1 MKIEIDNNSGF
12 CFGVMRATTTA
23 ETELAKEQ
31 PLYCLGDIVHN
42 GQEVERLTK
51 LGLITIDHTQLENLH
66 NARVLLRAHGEPP
79 HTYKIANKNNITIID
94 ATCPVVLKL
103 QQKIK
108 QAYTSHPEAQIVI
121 YGKIGHAEVIGLE
134 GQTEGNA
141 IVIEDKNDL
150 NKIDFNR
157 PIILFSQTTKSVEG
171 FNQLVDTIKTKINQ
185 NNTQLSTLNSKLDNG
200 IHFEYHDTICRNV
213 ANRIPNIK
221 HFATQFDLILF
232 VAGAKSSNGK
242 VLFNECRSVNPRTY
256 LLSSPDEL
264 QPQWLENTESIG
276 ICGAT
281 STPKWLMEAVK
292 RKIESLELQKQSS
305 TNNK

>member
-1 MKIEIDNNSGF
+1 MKIEIDKNSGF
-12 CFGVMRATTTA
+12 CFGVMRATSTA
-23 ETELAKEQ
+23 ESELEKEQ

-42 GQEVERLTK
+42 GQEVERLTR
-51 LGLITIDHTQLENLH
+51 LGLITIDHTQLASLQ

-79 HTYKIANKNNITIID
+79 HTYEIARQNGIKIID

-108 QAYTSHPEAQIVI
+108 QAYTTHPDAQIVI

-134 GQTEGNA
+134 GQTEGKA
-141 IVIEDKNDL
+141 IVIENENDL
-150 NKIDFNR
+150 SKIDFSR

-171 FNQLVDTIKTKINQ
+171 FNNLVNTIKTRISNKPTDLTP
-185 NNTQLSTLNSKLDNG
+185 NTQTSTLNSQLNSG

-213 ANRIPNIK
+213 ANRIPDIK
-221 HFATQFDLILF
+221 KFATQFDVILF

-242 VLFNECRSVNPRTY
+242 VLFNECLSVNPRTY
-256 LLSSPDEL
+256 LVSSADEL
-264 QPQWLENTESIG
+264 NPDWLKNIESIG

-281 STPKWLMEAVK
+281 STPKWLMETIK
-292 RKIESLELQKQSS
+292 QKINSIL
-305 TNNK
+305 

>member
-1 MKIEIDNNSGF
+1 MKIEIDKNSGF
-12 CFGVMRATTTA
+12 CFGVMRATSTA
-23 ETELAKEQ
+23 ESELEKEQ

-42 GQEVERLTK
+42 GQEVERLTR
-51 LGLITIDHTQLENLH
+51 LGLITIDHTELAKLQ

-79 HTYKIANKNNITIID
+79 HTYKIAQKNSIKIID

-108 QAYTSHPEAQIVI
+108 QAYTTHPEAQIII

-134 GQTEGNA
+134 GQTEGKA
-141 IVIEDKNDL
+141 IVIEDENDL
-150 NKIDFNR
+150 SKINFNR
-157 PIILFSQTTKSVEG
+157 PIILFSQTTKSIEG
-171 FNQLVDTIKTKINQ
+171 FNQLVNTIKTK
-185 NNTQLSTLNSKLDNG
+185 LSASDN

-213 ANRIPNIK
+213 ANRIPDIK
-221 HFATQFDLILF
+221 KFATQFDVILF

-242 VLFNECRSVNPRTY
+242 VLFNECLSVNQRTY
-256 LLSSPDEL
+256 LVSSPNEL
-264 QPQWLENTESIG
+264 QTKWLNNANSVG

-292 RKIESLELQKQSS
+292 LQIESLV
-305 TNNK
+305 NH

>member
-1 MKIEIDNNSGF
+1 MKIEIDNHSGF

-23 ETELAKEQ
+23 ETELTSHQ

-42 GQEVERLTK
+42 GQEVDRLTR
-51 LGLITIDHTQLENLH
+51 LGLITIEHNEFENL
-66 NARVLLRAHGEPP
+66 NNVSVLLRAHGEPP
-79 HTYKIANKNNITIID
+79 RTYEIARRNNITIID

-103 QQKIK
+103 QQKIH
-108 QAYTSHPEAQIVI
+108 QAYTDHPEAQIVI

-134 GQTEGNA
+134 GQTNGTA
-141 IVIEDKNDL
+141 IVIENENDIH
-150 NKIDFNR
+150 KIDFSR
-157 PIILFSQTTKSVEG
+157 PIILFSQTTKSIEG
-171 FNQLVDTIKTKINQ
+171 FNNLVNTIKEK
-185 NNTQLSTLNSKLDNG
+185 LSTQNS

-213 ANRIPNIK
+213 ANRIPNIRQ
-221 HFATQFDLILF
+221 FASQFDVILF

-242 VLFNECRSVNPRTY
+242 VLYEECRSVNPRTH

-264 QPQWLENTESIG
+264 QTTWFEEAQSVG

-292 RKIESLELQKQSS
+292 QKINSIL
-305 TNNK
+305 

>member
-23 ETELAKEQ
+23 ETELTKQQ

-42 GQEVERLTK
+42 GQEVERLTR
-51 LGLITIDHTQLENLH
+51 LGLITIDHAQLAQLH
-66 NARVLLRAHGEPP
+66 DVRVLLRAHGEPP
-79 HTYKIANKNNITIID
+79 HTYELAQKNNITIID

-134 GQTEGNA
+134 GQTDGNA
-141 IVIEDKNDL
+141 IVIEDENDL
-150 NKIDFNR
+150 HKIDFNK
-157 PIILFSQTTKSVEG
+157 PIILFSQTTKSIEG
-171 FNQLVDTIKTKINQ
+171 FNKLVEIIKTKI
-185 NNTQLSTLNSKLDNG
+185 TDNL
-200 IHFEYHDTICRNV
+200 HFEYHDTICRNV

-221 HFATQFDLILF
+221 EFASQFDVVLF

-242 VLFNECRSVNPRTY
+242 VLFNECLSVNPRTY
-256 LLSSPDEL
+256 LVSSAEEL
-264 QPQWLENTESIG
+264 NPEWLKDVESIG

-281 STPKWLMEAVK
+281 STPKWLMETIK
-292 RKIESLELQKQSS
+292 QKV
-305 TNNK
+305 TT

>member
-23 ETELAKEQ
+23 ETELTKQQ

-42 GQEVERLTK
+42 GQEVDRLTR
-51 LGLITIDHTQLENLH
+51 LGLITIDHAQLAQLH
-66 NARVLLRAHGEPP
+66 DVRVLLRAHGEPP
-79 HTYKIANKNNITIID
+79 HTYELAQRNNITIID

-103 QQKIK
+103 QQKIH
-108 QAYTSHPEAQIVI
+108 QAYTNHPDAQIVI

-134 GQTEGNA
+134 GQTEGKA
-141 IVIEDKNDL
+141 IVVEDENDL
-150 NKIDFNR
+150 SKIDFSR
-157 PIILFSQTTKSVEG
+157 PIILFSQTTKSIEG
-171 FNQLVDTIKTKINQ
+171 FNQLVNTIKEK
-185 NNTQLSTLNSKLDNG
+185 LSTSEG

-213 ANRIPNIK
+213 ANRIPDIK
-221 HFATQFDLILF
+221 RFASQFDIILF

-242 VLFNECRSVNPRTY
+242 VLFNECLSINPRTY
-256 LLSSPDEL
+256 LVSSPDEL
-264 QPQWLENTESIG
+264 QSEWFNDIQSVG

-292 RKIESLELQKQSS
+292 QKINSIL
-305 TNNK
+305 

>member
-23 ETELAKEQ
+23 ETELTKQQ

-42 GQEVERLTK
+42 GQEVDRLTR
-51 LGLITIDHTQLENLH
+51 LGLITIDHAQLAQLH
-66 NARVLLRAHGEPP
+66 DVRVLLRAHGEPP
-79 HTYKIANKNNITIID
+79 HTYELAQRNNITIID

-103 QQKIK
+103 QQKIH
-108 QAYTSHPEAQIVI
+108 QAYTTHPDAQIVI

-134 GQTEGNA
+134 GQTEGKA
-141 IVIEDKNDL
+141 IVIEDENDIH
-150 NKIDFNR
+150 KIDFSR
-157 PIILFSQTTKSVEG
+157 PIILFSQTTKSIEG
-171 FNQLVDTIKTKINQ
+171 FNQLVNTIKEK
-185 NNTQLSTLNSKLDNG
+185 LSTSEG

-213 ANRIPNIK
+213 ANRIPNIR
-221 HFATQFDLILF
+221 HFASQFDIILF

-242 VLFNECRSVNPRTY
+242 VLFNECLNVNPRTY
-256 LLSSPDEL
+256 LVSSPDEL
-264 QPQWLENTESIG
+264 QSEWFNGIQSVG

-292 RKIESLELQKQSS
+292 QKINSIL
-305 TNNK
+305 

>member
-23 ETELAKEQ
+23 ETELAKQQ

-42 GQEVERLTK
+42 GQEVERLTR
-51 LGLITIDHTQLENLH
+51 LGLITIDHAQLAQLH
-66 NARVLLRAHGEPP
+66 DVRVLLRAHGEPP
-79 HTYKIANKNNITIID
+79 HTYELARQNNITIID

-108 QAYTSHPEAQIVI
+108 QAYNNHPEAQIVI

-134 GQTEGNA
+134 GQTNGNA
-141 IVIEDKNDL
+141 IVVEDENDL
-150 NKIDFNR
+150 HKINFNQ
-157 PIILFSQTTKSVEG
+157 PIILFSQTTKSIEG
-171 FNQLVDTIKTKINQ
+171 FNQLVEIIKTKIA
-185 NNTQLSTLNSKLDNG
+185 DNL
-200 IHFEYHDTICRNV
+200 HFEYHDTICRNV

-221 HFATQFDLILF
+221 EFASQFDVVLF

-242 VLFNECRSVNPRTY
+242 VLFNECLSVNPHTY
-256 LLSSPDEL
+256 LVSSAKEL
-264 QPQWLENTESIG
+264 NPEWLKNVESIG

-281 STPKWLMEAVK
+281 STPKWLMEAIK
-292 RKIESLELQKQSS
+292 QKV
-305 TNNK
+305 TNEN

>member
-23 ETELAKEQ
+23 ESELTKQQ

-42 GQEVERLTK
+42 GQEVERLTR
-51 LGLITIDHTQLENLH
+51 LGLITIDHTQLKKLH
-66 NARVLLRAHGEPP
+66 DVRVLLRAHGEPP
-79 HTYKIANKNNITIID
+79 HTYELAQRNNIKIID

-103 QQKIK
+103 QQKIH
-108 QAYTSHPEAQIVI
+108 QAYTNHPDAQIVI

-141 IVIEDKNDL
+141 IVIEDENDL
-150 NKIDFNR
+150 SKIDFNR

-171 FNQLVDTIKTKINQ
+171 FNQLVNIIKTKI
-185 NNTQLSTLNSKLDNG
+185 TDR

-213 ANRIPNIK
+213 ANRIPDIK
-221 HFATQFDLILF
+221 RFASQFDIILF

-242 VLFNECRSVNPRTY
+242 VLFNECLSVNPRTY
-256 LLSSPDEL
+256 LVSSPEEL
-264 QPQWLENTESIG
+264 DPEWFKDIKSVG

-281 STPKWLMEAVK
+281 STPKWLMEEIK
-292 RKIESLELQKQSS
+292 LKIE
-305 TNNK
+305 N

>member
-79 HTYKIANKNNITIID
+79 HTYELAQKNNITIID

-134 GQTEGNA
+134 GQTDGNA
-141 IVIEDKNDL
+141 IVIEDENDL
-150 NKIDFNR
+150 HKIDFNK
-157 PIILFSQTTKSVEG
+157 PIILFSQTTKSIEG
-171 FNQLVDTIKTKINQ
+171 FNKLVEIIKTKI
-185 NNTQLSTLNSKLDNG
+185 TDNL
-200 IHFEYHDTICRNV
+200 HFEYHDTICRNV

-221 HFATQFDLILF
+221 EFASQFDVVLF

-242 VLFNECRSVNPRTY
+242 VLFNECLSVNPRTY
-256 LLSSPDEL
+256 LVSSAEEL
-264 QPQWLENTESIG
+264 NPEWLKDVESIG

-281 STPKWLMEAVK
+281 STPKWLMETIK
-292 RKIESLELQKQSS
+292 QKV
-305 TNNK
+305 TT

>member
-23 ETELAKEQ
+23 ESELEKSQ

-42 GQEVERLTK
+42 GQEVDRLTQ
-51 LGLITIDHTQLENLH
+51 LGLITIDHAQLAQLQ

-79 HTYKIANKNNITIID
+79 HTYELAKRNNIKIID

-103 QQKIK
+103 QQKIH
-108 QAYTSHPEAQIVI
+108 QAYTTNPDAQIVI

-141 IVIEDKNDL
+141 IVIEDENDIH
-150 NKIDFNR
+150 KIDFSR
-157 PIILFSQTTKSVEG
+157 PIILFSQTTKSIEG
-171 FNQLVDTIKTKINQ
+171 FNNLVNTIKQK
-185 NNTQLSTLNSKLDNG
+185 LSDSNG

-213 ANRIPNIK
+213 ANRIPDIK
-221 HFATQFDLILF
+221 HFASQFDIILF

-242 VLFNECRSVNPRTY
+242 VLFNECLSINPRTY
-256 LLSSPDEL
+256 LISSPDQL
-264 QPQWLENTESIG
+264 QTEWLNGIQSIG

-281 STPKWLMEAVK
+281 STPKWLMETVK
-292 RKIESLELQKQSS
+292 QRINSIL
-305 TNNK
+305 

>member
-79 HTYKIANKNNITIID
+79 HTYELAKKNNITIID

-108 QAYTSHPEAQIVI
+108 QAYIKHPDAQIVI

-134 GQTEGNA
+134 GQTDGNA
-141 IVIEDKNDL
+141 IVIEDENDL
-150 NKIDFNR
+150 HKIDFNK
-157 PIILFSQTTKSVEG
+157 PIILFSQTTKSIEG
-171 FNQLVDTIKTKINQ
+171 FNKLVEIIKTKI
-185 NNTQLSTLNSKLDNG
+185 TDNL
-200 IHFEYHDTICRNV
+200 HFEYHDTICRNV

-221 HFATQFDLILF
+221 EFASQFDVVLF

-242 VLFNECRSVNPRTY
+242 VLFNECLSVNPRTY
-256 LLSSPDEL
+256 LVSSAEEL
-264 QPQWLENTESIG
+264 NPEWLKDVESIG

-281 STPKWLMEAVK
+281 STPKWLMETIK
-292 RKIESLELQKQSS
+292 QKV
-305 TNNK
+305 TT

>member
-23 ETELAKEQ
+23 ESELSKEQ

-51 LGLITIDHTQLENLH
+51 LGLTTIDHTQLAQLQ

-79 HTYKIANKNNITIID
+79 HTYELAHKNNITIID

-108 QAYTSHPEAQIVI
+108 QAYNNHPEAQIVI

-134 GQTEGNA
+134 GQTNGNA
-141 IVIEDKNDL
+141 IVIEDENDL
-150 NKIDFNR
+150 HKINFNQ
-157 PIILFSQTTKSVEG
+157 PIILFSQTTKSIEG
-171 FNQLVDTIKTKINQ
+171 FNKLVEIIKTKI
-185 NNTQLSTLNSKLDNG
+185 TDNL
-200 IHFEYHDTICRNV
+200 HFEYHDTICRNV

-221 HFATQFDLILF
+221 EFASQFDVVLF

-242 VLFNECRSVNPRTY
+242 VLFNECLSVNPRTY
-256 LLSSPDEL
+256 LVSSAEEL
-264 QPQWLENTESIG
+264 NPEWLKDVESIG

-281 STPKWLMEAVK
+281 STPKWLMETIK
-292 RKIESLELQKQSS
+292 QKV
-305 TNNK
+305 TT

>member
-12 CFGVMRATTTA
+12 CFGVMRATSTA
-23 ETELAKEQ
+23 ESELEKKQ

-42 GQEVERLTK
+42 GQEVERLTR
-51 LGLITIDHTQLENLH
+51 LGLITIDHTQLATLQ

-79 HTYKIANKNNITIID
+79 HTYEIARQNGIKIID

-108 QAYTSHPEAQIVI
+108 QAYTTHPDAQIVI

-134 GQTEGNA
+134 GQTEGKA
-141 IVIEDKNDL
+141 IVIEDENDL
-150 NKIDFNR
+150 SKINFSR

-171 FNQLVDTIKTKINQ
+171 FNNLVNTIKEK
-185 NNTQLSTLNSKLDNG
+185 LSTSHDG

-213 ANRIPNIK
+213 ANRIPDIK
-221 HFATQFDLILF
+221 KFATQFDVILF

-242 VLFNECRSVNPRTY
+242 VLFNECLSVNPHTY
-256 LLSSPDEL
+256 LVSSADEL
-264 QPQWLENTESIG
+264 NPEWLKNIESVG

-281 STPKWLMEAVK
+281 STPKWLMETIK
-292 RKIESLELQKQSS
+292 QKIENYSK
-305 TNNK
+305 

>member
-79 HTYKIANKNNITIID
+79 HTYELAKKNNITIID

-108 QAYTSHPEAQIVI
+108 QAYIKHPDAQIVI

-134 GQTEGNA
+134 GQTDGNA
-141 IVIEDKNDL
+141 IVIEDENDID
-150 NKIDFNR
+150 KIDFNH
-157 PIILFSQTTKSVEG
+157 PIILFSDRKSV
-171 FNQLVDTIKTKINQ
+171 V
-185 NNTQLSTLNSKLDNG
+185 
-200 IHFEYHDTICRNV
+200 
-213 ANRIPNIK
+213 
-221 HFATQFDLILF
+221 
-232 VAGAKSSNGK
+232 
-242 VLFNECRSVNPRTY
+242 
-256 LLSSPDEL
+256 
-264 QPQWLENTESIG
+264 
-276 ICGAT
+276 
-281 STPKWLMEAVK
+281 
-292 RKIESLELQKQSS
+292 
-305 TNNK
+305 

>member
-23 ETELAKEQ
+23 ETELTKQQ

-42 GQEVERLTK
+42 GQEVERLTR
-51 LGLITIDHTQLENLH
+51 LGLITIDHAQLEKLH
-66 NARVLLRAHGEPP
+66 NVRVLLRAHGEPP
-79 HTYKIANKNNITIID
+79 HTYELAHKNNIKIID

-108 QAYTSHPEAQIVI
+108 QAYTTHPDAQIVI

-141 IVIEDKNDL
+141 IVIEDENDL
-150 NKIDFNR
+150 NKINFNR
-157 PIILFSQTTKSVEG
+157 PIILFSQTTKSIEG
-171 FNQLVDTIKTKINQ
+171 FNKLVDIIKTKI
-185 NNTQLSTLNSKLDNG
+185 TDR

-213 ANRIPNIK
+213 ANRIPDIK
-221 HFATQFDLILF
+221 HFATQFDVILF

-264 QPQWLENTESIG
+264 QPQWLENAKSIG

-292 RKIESLELQKQSS
+292 LKVIK
-305 TNNK
+305 

>member
-23 ETELAKEQ
+23 ETELSKQQ

-42 GQEVERLTK
+42 GQEVERLTH
-51 LGLITIDHTQLENLH
+51 LGLITIDHTEFAKLK

-79 HTYKIANKNNITIID
+79 RTYELAQRNNITIID

-108 QAYTSHPEAQIVI
+108 QAYTNHPDAQIVI

-134 GQTEGNA
+134 GQTEGKA
-141 IVIEDKNDL
+141 IVIEDENDL
-150 NKIDFNR
+150 SKIDFSR
-157 PIILFSQTTKSVEG
+157 PIILFSQTTKSIEG
-171 FNQLVDTIKTKINQ
+171 FNQLVNTIKET
-185 NNTQLSTLNSKLDNG
+185 LSTHNND

-213 ANRIPNIK
+213 ANRIPDIK
-221 HFATQFDLILF
+221 HFASQFDVILF

-242 VLFNECRSVNPRTY
+242 VLFNECLSVNPRTY
-256 LLSSPDEL
+256 LVSSADEL
-264 QPQWLENTESIG
+264 NPEWFNDIKSVG

-281 STPKWLMEAVK
+281 STPKWLMEEVK
-292 RKIESLELQKQSS
+292 LRIKS
-305 TNNK
+305 

>member
-23 ETELAKEQ
+23 ESELSKEQ

-51 LGLITIDHTQLENLH
+51 LGLTTIDHTQLAQLQ

-79 HTYKIANKNNITIID
+79 HTYELAHKNNITIID

-108 QAYTSHPEAQIVI
+108 QAYNNHPEAQIVI

-134 GQTEGNA
+134 GQTNGNA
-141 IVIEDKNDL
+141 IVIEDENDL
-150 NKIDFNR
+150 SKIDFNH

-171 FNQLVDTIKTKINQ
+171 FNQLVNTIKTK
-185 NNTQLSTLNSKLDNG
+185 LSTSNN

-221 HFATQFDLILF
+221 KFASQFDVVLF

-242 VLFNECRSVNPRTY
+242 VLFNECLSVNPHTY
-256 LLSSPDEL
+256 LVSSAEEL
-264 QPQWLENTESIG
+264 NPEWLKNVESIG

-281 STPKWLMEAVK
+281 STPKWLMEAIK
-292 RKIESLELQKQSS
+292 QKV
-305 TNNK
+305 TN

>member
-23 ETELAKEQ
+23 ETELTSHQ

-42 GQEVERLTK
+42 GQEVDRLTR
-51 LGLITIDHTQLENLH
+51 LGLITIDHAQLAQLH
-66 NARVLLRAHGEPP
+66 DVRVLLRAHGEPP
-79 HTYKIANKNNITIID
+79 HTYELAQRNNIKIID

-103 QQKIK
+103 QQKIH
-108 QAYTSHPEAQIVI
+108 QAYTTHPDAQIVI

-134 GQTEGNA
+134 GQTDGNA
-141 IVIEDKNDL
+141 IVIEDENDL
-150 NKIDFNR
+150 SKIDFSR
-157 PIILFSQTTKSVEG
+157 PIILFSQTTKSIEG
-171 FNQLVDTIKTKINQ
+171 FNQLVNTIKTK
-185 NNTQLSTLNSKLDNG
+185 LSTSED

-213 ANRIPNIK
+213 ANRIPNIRQ
-221 HFATQFDLILF
+221 FASQFDIVLF

-242 VLFNECRSVNPRTY
+242 VLFNECLSVNPHTY
-256 LLSSPDEL
+256 LVSSPDEL
-264 QPQWLENTESIG
+264 QPEWFNGIQSVG

-292 RKIESLELQKQSS
+292 QKINSIL
-305 TNNK
+305 